1 MAEKIKTEKIK
12 KVALPLVIALFV
24 GAGGFFLGMWYQKS
38 QAAGLGRPAG
48 QFGGM
53 RGAGGTGGLARGAFD
68 PEQGRPV
75 AGEIIEKDEKSIT
88 LKLEDGSSKIVLLP
102 GSTEF
107 RKTTAGSQDDLNE
120 GERVFVVGNENA
132 DGSITANIVQIG
144 TLNRQN

>member
-1 MAEKIKTEKIK
+1 MAENIKTKKIT
-12 KVALPLVIALFV
+12 KVALPLVVALLV

-38 QAAGLGRPAG
+38 QAASLGRPAG

-88 LKLEDGSSKIVLLP
+88 IKLDDGSSKIVLLP
-102 GSTEF
+102 DSTEF
-107 RKTTAGSQDDLNE
+107 RKTTSGSQDDLKE
-120 GERVFVVGNENA
+120 GERVFVVGNENS
-132 DGSITANIVQIG
+132 DGSVTANMVQIG
-144 TLNRQN
+144 TFNRQD